1 MYQSDPEGREQMD
14 ITVLENDHEHIPSI
28 LEDLRNSLDIVESIR
43 LDDDSYKQYKYS
55 IVLLIVKKYNPI
67 CTFIS
72 K

>member
-1 MYQSDPEGREQMD
+1 MD

>member
-1 MYQSDPEGREQMD
+1 LYQSDPEGREQMD